1 MSFASNPTTSLALST
16 SASTSSLQRSNEL
29 DTLMP
34 CYMDETNG
42 GNMSI
47 ELDPEESFSPDT
59 FWDDDSGTDNFDGN
73 GSSAMDFLPST
84 TSYAG
89 SMQGSNFG
97 SYTSFTTND
106 AFSSTSSFFYDPND
120 TSTHHDKDA
129 ITQKLRDL
137 DQKLAASMKRSEAS
151 RARILELKQHR
162 RIKSGTDITN
172 GSNTNSPFGGT
183 VQSVP
188 SVTPTASPNHS
199 ARSSI
204 SNDAVSDADKT
215 AAFLIES
222 RTSLTAALEQS
233 RLQLSQFST
242 SALSA

>member
-1 MSFASNPTTSLALST
+1 
-16 SASTSSLQRSNEL
+16 
-29 DTLMP
+29 
-34 CYMDETNG
+34 
-42 GNMSI
+42 MSI

-84 TSYAG
+84 TNYAG
-89 SMQGSNFG
+89 SVQGSHFG
-97 SYTSFTTND
+97 SYSSLTPNG
-106 AFSSTSSFFYDPND
+106 AFSSTSFLYDPND
-120 TSTHHDKDA
+120 TSTHQDKA
-129 ITQKLRDL
+129 NIAQKLRDL

-172 GSNTNSPFGGT
+172 GSTTNSPFGGT

>member
-1 MSFASNPTTSLALST
+1 MSFASNPTTPLALST
-16 SASTSSLQRSNEL
+16 SASASSLQRSNEL
-29 DTLMP
+29 DTLMS

-59 FWDDDSGTDNFDGN
+59 FWNDDSGTDNFDGN

-120 TSTHHDKDA
+120 TSTHQDKEA
-129 ITQKLRDL
+129 IAQKLRDL

-162 RIKSGTDITN
+162 LIKSGINITDSST
-172 GSNTNSPFGGT
+172 TNSPFGGT

-188 SVTPTASPNHS
+188 SVTPTASPNFS
-199 ARSSI
+199 TRSSI

-215 AAFLIES
+215 AAFLSNLERPS
-222 RTSLTAALEQS
+222 R
-233 RLQLSQFST
+233 RHLSKVVCS
-242 SALSA
+242 